1 VGGGPYFSPAWS
13 RQRALAEFCLSNCLP
28 LSLRMGI
35 LILSDVAVQELKLD
49 FYMLVTYFNSIGWSD
64 EPMQSIKD
72 ILLELLLEELTIQ
85 QWSGTRSQREF
96 HASSQ
101 TRCAARAR
109 ERAHE
114 R

>member
-1 VGGGPYFSPAWS
+1 
-13 RQRALAEFCLSNCLP
+13 
-28 LSLRMGI
+28 M
-35 LILSDVAVQELKLD
+35 ILSDVAVQELKLD
-49 FYMLVTYFNSIGWSD
+49 FYMLVTYFINRMVD
-64 EPMQSIKD
+64 EPMHPSKTSCSSFSGR
-72 ILLELLLEELTIQ
+72 LTIQ
-85 QWSGTRSQREF
+85 QWERNQVAREF